1 MSALL
6 SREQKEQIEKY
17 KVERKK
23 MVEIDANARMEKM
36 KLRLDLSN
44 DQVEKIK
51 KQQNEMREKM
61 KVIHENKSQD
71 MMKKREE
78 MKVLI
83 QKNKENM
90 RSILNEE
97 QYKKMQEMRKSMP
110 RKRRVLS

>member
-1 MSALL
+1 
-6 SREQKEQIEKY
+6 
-17 KVERKK
+17 
-23 MVEIDANARMEKM
+23 MEK
-36 KLRLDLSN
+36 L
-44 DQVEKIK
+44 K
-51 KQQNEMREKM
+51 KQQGEMREKM
-61 KVIHENKSQD
+61 KAIHENKSQD

-78 MKVLI
+78 MKILM

>member
-1 MSALL
+1 
-6 SREQKEQIEKY
+6 
-17 KVERKK
+17 
-23 MVEIDANARMEKM
+23 
-36 KLRLDLSN
+36 
-44 DQVEKIK
+44 
-51 KQQNEMREKM
+51 MREKR
-61 KVIHENKSQD
+61 KTIQENRSQD

-97 QYKKMQEMRKSMP
+97 QFKKMQEMRKSMP